1 MQTAPKNDTLAA
13 DVLSP
18 HAAVGGLDAERLE
31 SLSLQKRL
39 HRHYTALLAEPESF
53 TVVPSLTDMQAIH
66 EIEHAWIR
74 HLDGRC
80 MGFELPSTAAQFKE
94 WYFTHAGRHTA
105 VTDRFTSYL
114 THEASLSE
122 MAMFFIV
129 EEKVDSK
136 FDDLMALA
144 QLGTSGG
151 VKLTIGD
158 NYWDE
163 MGHGNPRLVHT
174 TLFNTSVTWMRE
186 QIQVK
191 GIGEGDID
199 FPEIYTNANQLLM
212 YGLSRRH
219 APRLIGAL
227 GVLEQTA
234 PQRFQ
239 AMVDGCV
246 RLGVPKEVIAYQS
259 LHVGVDHDHG
269 SEWFAHVLA
278 PLVQRSP
285 LLMEEI
291 CRGVLTRCDVA
302 TRYYL
307 EVEKRLV
314 AGTYR

>member
-1 MQTAPKNDTLAA
+1 MQIE
-13 DVLSP
+13 SRI
-18 HAAVGGLDAERLE
+18 DALE
-31 SLSLQKRL
+31 GLSLQQRL
-39 HRHYTALLAEPESF
+39 HRHYTSLLAEPECF
-53 TVVPSLTDMQAIH
+53 LETPSLSSMREIH
-66 EIEHAWIR
+66 ELEDAWLR
-74 HLDGRC
+74 HLDARSV
-80 MGFELPSTAAQFKE
+80 GFELPSSSARFKD
-94 WYFTHAGRHTA
+94 WYFSHVQRHSAATA
-105 VTDRFTSYL
+105 SFTSYL
-114 THEASLSE
+114 AEQASLSE

-144 QLGTSGG
+144 QLGTSGK

-163 MGHGNPRLVHT
+163 MGHGNPRFVHT
-174 TLFNTSVTWMRE
+174 TMFNTSVTWMRE
-186 QIQVK
+186 QLQAK
-191 GIGEGDID
+191 GITPSDIE
-199 FPEIYTNANQLLM
+199 FPEIFTNANQLLM

-234 PQRFQ
+234 SQRFQ

-246 RLGVPKEVIAYQS
+246 RLGVPKDVIAYQS

-269 SEWFAHVLA
+269 SQWFDHVLL
-278 PLVQRSP
+278 PLTQRSP

-302 TRYYL
+302 TRYYR
-307 EVEKRLV
+307 EVEARLV
-314 AGTYR
+314 SGRYR